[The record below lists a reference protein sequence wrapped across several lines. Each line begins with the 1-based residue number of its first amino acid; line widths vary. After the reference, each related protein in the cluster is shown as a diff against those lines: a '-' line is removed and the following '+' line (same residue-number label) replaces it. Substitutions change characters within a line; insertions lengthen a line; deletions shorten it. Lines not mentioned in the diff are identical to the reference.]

1 MIEVTLSPRILGVGR
16 KSEVTVRL
24 ANTGARACTDLV
36 FRLGLPD
43 GLVLLGG
50 ARRVEVRRLEPG
62 ASETWTVQI
71 RAKTAGPHRVTSPN
85 FCYADC
91 YGVTH
96 HQTGFAFLLEA
107 VADRAPGPA
116 ESLAAKPA
124 LTLETTELPS
134 GQEAVL
140 RGRVANTGGT
150 DFLSVVISLADP
162 AVEQCGPDC
171 RIGALPVGRQA
182 PFALRVRFHEE
193 GRRVPVRL
201 RTTVATRHELALPAV
216 HIPVLT
222 VTRRADPM
230 SAPAPAIRILYLSAN
245 PEDTERLRIDKEM
258 REIREAVDL
267 STLRSRIFLD
277 QRTALRLKELHR
289 ALLQYRPTVVHFS
302 GHGDLYGN
310 YLVENDDPDRRG
322 SIHLLSPQA
331 IAGIFKA
338 VAEDVH
344 CVIVN
349 ACHTDRL
356 AEALSAHVEY
366 VVGMRHEIGDRAAVD
381 FSIGFYQA
389 LAEGRNIFQ
398 AFDSGCAIIEGYGD
412 ATAAKAPL
420 LLHRR
425 G

>member
-116 ESLAAKPA
+116 ESLAAEPA

-140 RGRVANTGGT
+140 RGRVANTGGA

-182 PFALRVRFHEE
+182 PFALRVRFPPDDADSPPPICMP
-193 GRRVPVRL
+193 RWTAITPVRASSVIVYGFISSTNASIL
-201 RTTVATRHELALPAV
+201 SSGPASSTVRLSGATSTTLPRKRFT
-216 HIPVLT
+216 ISMTSPRLSPVTPT
-222 VTRRADPM
+222 VINA
-230 SAPAPAIRILYLSAN
+230 
-245 PEDTERLRIDKEM
+245 
-258 REIREAVDL
+258 
-267 STLRSRIFLD
+267 RSR
-277 QRTALRLKELHR
+277 
-289 ALLQYRPTVVHFS
+289 S
-302 GHGDLYGN
+302 
-310 YLVENDDPDRRG
+310 
-322 SIHLLSPQA
+322 
-331 IAGIFKA
+331 
-338 VAEDVH
+338 
-344 CVIVN
+344 
-349 ACHTDRL
+349 
-356 AEALSAHVEY
+356 
-366 VVGMRHEIGDRAAVD
+366 M
-381 FSIGFYQA
+381 
-389 LAEGRNIFQ
+389 
-398 AFDSGCAIIEGYGD
+398 
-412 ATAAKAPL
+412 
-420 LLHRR
+420 
-425 G
+425 